1 MDNKEI
7 LEEAL
12 KFATKAHK
20 GQFRKG
26 SNKEYIIHPIAV
38 CEILKGVTDDIDIL
52 TASLLHDVIEDTKDT
67 KYNYEGIKE
76 KFGEKIADIVQE
88 VSKDDNGDFHI
99 KTQQGLMV
107 KLADMLHNISDCKDE
122 AYIQKK
128 INFISG
134 IKNSKE
140 DIKK

>member
-1 MDNKEI
+1 MNNQEI

-12 KFATKAHK
+12 KFATEAHK
-20 GQFRKG
+20 GIKRKIG
-26 SNKEYIIHPIAV
+26 EKEYITHPIAV

-52 TASLLHDVIEDTKDT
+52 AASLLHDVTEDTDYIYEDIKD
-67 KYNYEGIKE
+67 

-88 VSKDDNGDFHI
+88 VSKDDNGKFPI
-99 KTQQGLMV
+99 KTQKGLMV
-107 KLADMLHNISDCKDE
+107 KLADMLHNISDSKDE